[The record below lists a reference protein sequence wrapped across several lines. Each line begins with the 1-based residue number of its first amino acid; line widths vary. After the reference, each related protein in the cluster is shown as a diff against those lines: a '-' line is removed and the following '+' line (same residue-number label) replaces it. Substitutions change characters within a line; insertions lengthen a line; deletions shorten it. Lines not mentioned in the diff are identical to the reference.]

1 MAYDFNL
8 DDIFQM
14 AVRIEENGAEFYRKA
29 AQTRTES
36 SERVFLENLARME
49 DQHKHQFL
57 RLYAQLPDHVKTPT
71 AFDPKEENTAYLMAM
86 ADAHDGEGNPD
97 AAEAFTGT
105 ETIKEIV
112 ATAMELE
119 KKSILFY
126 IGLQELVPEKYG
138 GDQIQAII
146 KEEQQHVA
154 QLQAVLV
161 RPNI

>member
-29 AQTRTES
+29 AQTRTDAG
-36 SERVFLENLARME
+36 ERVFLENLARME

-57 RLYAQLPDHVKTPT
+57 NLYAQLPDHVKAPT
-71 AFDPKEENTAYLMAM
+71 AFDPEEENSVYLMAM

-97 AAEAFTGT
+97 AAEALTGK
-105 ETIKEIV
+105 ETLRDIV

-126 IGLQELVPEKYG
+126 VGLQKLVPMKYG
-138 GDQIQAII
+138 GDQIQTII
-146 KEEQQHVA
+146 KEEQHHVV
-154 QLQAVLV
+154 QLQAVLA
-161 RPNI
+161 RS